1 MNNSPGILKKA
12 PSLSLYTSGH
22 SLLEGHVTES
32 KSTSQ
37 QDTVIAS
44 KMLKPIYQTTQSHIP
59 QQYNINIQE
68 NTNKCT
74 ILYIKASFTIKEL
87 EL

>member
-1 MNNSPGILKKA
+1 
-12 PSLSLYTSGH
+12 
-22 SLLEGHVTES
+22 
-32 KSTSQ
+32 
-37 QDTVIAS
+37 
-44 KMLKPIYQTTQSHIP
+44 MLKPIYQTTQSHIP

-87 EL
+87 EFRHVLILLVGHHHTVYVNICTKHRL